1 VSSGTLN
8 SSIPYHTICI
18 VIKIITFSVWFN
30 ADIFAVRRCRT
41 SKQEMRQVSFSRSVD
56 SSASLFLP
64 SIVDGLKSEDYNPEI
79 LPYFQRIAVSG
90 EEMSGVSIS

>member
-1 VSSGTLN
+1 
-8 SSIPYHTICI
+8 
-18 VIKIITFSVWFN
+18 
-30 ADIFAVRRCRT
+30 
-41 SKQEMRQVSFSRSVD
+41 MRQVSFSQSVD